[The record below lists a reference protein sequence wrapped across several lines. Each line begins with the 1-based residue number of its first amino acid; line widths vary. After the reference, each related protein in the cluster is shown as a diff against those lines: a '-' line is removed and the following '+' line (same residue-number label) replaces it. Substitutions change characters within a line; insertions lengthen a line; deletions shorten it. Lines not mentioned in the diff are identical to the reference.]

1 MSNSQTKEPTEDSIK
16 NSRSNLVIRLTEFT
30 TELNNSVLKDNK
42 VDEISIET
50 LTKFLDTITT
60 IKKDLINLRTDIGR
74 FFLKDLKKF
83 ITDKLRNNNQRKGT
97 VYSDKALV
105 MALTSFNKSITEYVS
120 NKNVS
125 EGGVYIGKVKDFEQF
140 ISAYQVIIE
149 NFAND
154 ESFLRFKNNINASK
168 NTANQINSQAK
179 KATGILAR
187 GMQVLKRSRSQNT
200 IKNNVFEKQLE
211 EKQGLIQQIK
221 TTVRETAELANTGA
235 GGPINGADAAN
246 MLSKLNNTVQ
256 KETASKIQSIISKL
270 STRKTQLTKNQTNRF
285 NEIVNKINGNLI
297 RTFKNAMF
305 ANKLTELRDSNTQNF
320 LRGVKSINKSKEK
333 INAATQELNTFVGSI
348 VGEPSATAAARVSNP
363 PE

>member
-1 MSNSQTKEPTEDSIK
+1 
-16 NSRSNLVIRLTEFT
+16 
-30 TELNNSVLKDNK
+30 
-42 VDEISIET
+42 
-50 LTKFLDTITT
+50 
-60 IKKDLINLRTDIGR
+60 
-74 FFLKDLKKF
+74 
-83 ITDKLRNNNQRKGT
+83 
-97 VYSDKALV
+97 
-105 MALTSFNKSITEYVS
+105 
-120 NKNVS
+120 
-125 EGGVYIGKVKDFEQF
+125 
-140 ISAYQVIIE
+140 
-149 NFAND
+149 
-154 ESFLRFKNNINASK
+154 
-168 NTANQINSQAK
+168 
-179 KATGILAR
+179 
-187 GMQVLKRSRSQNT
+187 
-200 IKNNVFEKQLE
+200 
-211 EKQGLIQQIK
+211 
-221 TTVRETAELANTGA
+221 
-235 GGPINGADAAN
+235 